1 MTILMFLDVLQ
12 INSTQNNVNK
22 VAFLLVFFEH
32 QEGSSLEFM
41 KFPRP
46 VPRSKLPDFVTK
58 KNWGAT
64 KQFKMYNLNLHN
76 YVLTNW

>member
-22 VAFLLVFFEH
+22 VAFLVVFFEH
-32 QEGSSLEFM
+32 QEDSSLQFM

-58 KNWGAT
+58 KKLGGAS

-76 YVLTNW
+76 